1 MADADGEQSIIIKR
15 IKKCP
20 HSAHGGAWKIAFADL
35 MTATMAFFL
44 LLWVLGGTNDEE
56 RKEIAA
62 FFRDP
67 SVIEASPDILIPSKD
82 KAGQTNSLID
92 MGGMMDAP
100 QSVEGDSPEDK
111 EKEKQKL
118 EELKSKLEEKIDSNA
133 ELSKFKEQLK
143 IDVTPSGLR
152 VQVLDDRKRPMFDA
166 GVDLPKD
173 YAATILEEMGEV
185 LKSTTNK
192 ISIAG
197 HTDSLR
203 YKGADDYTNW
213 ELSADRANAARRELI
228 KGGVDPNKVAQVVGL
243 ADTIPYD
250 KENPYNPRNRRIS
263 IIVLTKE
270 AERNLQS
277 LADAKIT
284 SAKEL
289 SNSTTEKTRKEQ

>member
-1 MADADGEQSIIIKR
+1 MAENAGEQSIIIKR

-20 HSAHGGAWKIAFADL
+20 HAAHGGAWKIAFADF

-44 LLWVLGGTNDEE
+44 MLWVLGGTNDEE

-67 SVIEASPDILIPSKD
+67 TVIESSPEVLVPSKD

-100 QSVEGDSPEDK
+100 KSTEGEDNEDR
-111 EKEKQKL
+111 EKEQKKL
-118 EELKSKLEEKIDSNA
+118 NELKEQIEQKIDSNA
-133 ELSKFKEQLK
+133 ELSKFKEQMQ

-173 YAATILEEMGEV
+173 YAATILRELGSV
-185 LKSTTNK
+185 LKSSSSK

-197 HTDSLR
+197 HTDSLK
-203 YKGADDYTNW
+203 YKGVDDYTNW
-213 ELSADRANAARRELI
+213 ELSSDRANAARRELVN
-228 KGGVDPNKVAQVVGL
+228 GGVKADKVVQVVGL
-243 ADTIPYD
+243 ADTVPYD
-250 KENPYNPRNRRIS
+250 RENPYNPRNRRIS

-277 LADAKIT
+277 IADSKTAS
-284 SAKEL
+284 SAKDL
-289 SNSTTEKTRKEQ
+289 TPAKP

>member
-1 MADADGEQSIIIKR
+1 MAENAGEQSIIIKR

-20 HSAHGGAWKIAFADL
+20 HAAHGGAWKIAFADF

-44 LLWVLGGTNDEE
+44 MLWVLGGTNDEE

-67 SVIEASPDILIPSKD
+67 TVIESSPEVLVPSKD

-100 QSVEGDSPEDK
+100 KSTEGEDNEDR
-111 EKEKQKL
+111 EKEQKKL
-118 EELKSKLEEKIDSNA
+118 NELKEQIEQKIDSNA
-133 ELSKFKEQLK
+133 ELSKFKEQMQ

-173 YAATILEEMGEV
+173 YAATILRELGSV
-185 LKSTTNK
+185 LKSSSSK

-197 HTDSLR
+197 HTDSLK
-203 YKGADDYTNW
+203 YKGVDDYTNW
-213 ELSADRANAARRELI
+213 ELSSDRANAARRELVN
-228 KGGVDPNKVAQVVGL
+228 GGVKADKVAQVVGL
-243 ADTIPYD
+243 ADTVPYD
-250 KENPYNPRNRRIS
+250 RENPYNPRNRRIS

-277 LADAKIT
+277 IADSKTAS
-284 SAKEL
+284 SAKDL
-289 SNSTTEKTRKEQ
+289 TPAKP

>member
-1 MADADGEQSIIIKR
+1 MAEGGEQSIIIKR

-20 HSAHGGAWKIAFADL
+20 HGAHGGAWKIAFADF

-67 SVIEASPDILIPSKD
+67 TVIEASPDVLIPSQD
-82 KAGQTNSLID
+82 KAGQTNSMID

-100 QSVEGDSPEDK
+100 MSVDGDQPEDK
-111 EKEKQKL
+111 AKEQNQLESLKQ
-118 EELKSKLEEKIDSNA
+118 KLEEKIDSNE

-152 VQVLDDRKRPMFDA
+152 IQVLDDRKRPMFDA
-166 GVDLPKD
+166 GVDIPKD
-173 YAATILEEMGEV
+173 YAAKILREMGSV
-185 LKSTTNK
+185 LKSANNK

-197 HTDSLR
+197 HTDSLK
-203 YKGADDYTNW
+203 YKGVDDYTNW
-213 ELSADRANAARRELI
+213 ELSADRANAARRELVA
-228 KGGVDPNKVAQVVGL
+228 GGVNLNKIAQVVGL
-243 ADTIPYD
+243 SDTIPYD

-270 AERNLQS
+270 AERSLQS
-277 LADAKIT
+277 LADAKT
-284 SAKEL
+284 SASMNELSKEL
-289 SNSTTEKTRKEQ
+289 TPKK

>member
-197 HTDSLR
+197 HTDSLK

>member
-1 MADADGEQSIIIKR
+1 
-15 IKKCP
+15 
-20 HSAHGGAWKIAFADL
+20 
-35 MTATMAFFL
+35 
-44 LLWVLGGTNDEE
+44 
-56 RKEIAA
+56 
-62 FFRDP
+62 
-67 SVIEASPDILIPSKD
+67 
-82 KAGQTNSLID
+82 
-92 MGGMMDAP
+92 
-100 QSVEGDSPEDK
+100 
-111 EKEKQKL
+111 
-118 EELKSKLEEKIDSNA
+118 
-133 ELSKFKEQLK
+133 
-143 IDVTPSGLR
+143 
-152 VQVLDDRKRPMFDA
+152 
-166 GVDLPKD
+166 
-173 YAATILEEMGEV
+173 MGEV

>member
-1 MADADGEQSIIIKR
+1 MAEGGEQSIIIKR

-44 LLWVLGGTNDEE
+44 MLWVLGGTNDEE
-56 RKEIAA
+56 KKEIAA

-67 SVIEASPDILIPSKD
+67 SVIEASADVLIPAQE

-100 QSVEGDSPEDK
+100 KSTEGESPEDK
-111 EKEKQKL
+111 EKEQQKL
-118 EELKSKLEEKIDSNA
+118 EELKDKLEEKIDSNA
-133 ELSKFKEQLK
+133 ELSKFKEQLQ

-166 GVDLPKD
+166 GVDIPKD
-173 YAATILEEMGEV
+173 YAATILKEMGAI
-185 LKSTTNK
+185 LKSADNK

-197 HTDSLR
+197 HTDSLK
-203 YKGADDYTNW
+203 YKGVDDYTNW

-228 KGGVDPNKVAQVVGL
+228 NGGVNANKVAQVVGL
-243 ADTIPYD
+243 SDTIPYD

-277 LADAKIT
+277 LADAKTPASMNELTNDIK
-284 SAKEL
+284 AK
-289 SNSTTEKTRKEQ
+289 

>member
-1 MADADGEQSIIIKR
+1 MAENAGEQSIIIKR

-20 HSAHGGAWKIAFADL
+20 HAAHGGAWKIAFADF

-44 LLWVLGGTNDEE
+44 MLWVLGGTNDEE

-67 SVIEASPDILIPSKD
+67 TVIESSPEVLVPSKD

-100 QSVEGDSPEDK
+100 KSTEGEDNEDR
-111 EKEKQKL
+111 EKEQKKL
-118 EELKSKLEEKIDSNA
+118 NELKEQIEQKIDSNA
-133 ELSKFKEQLK
+133 ELSKFKEQMQ

-173 YAATILEEMGEV
+173 YAATILRELGSV
-185 LKSTTNK
+185 LKSSSSK

-197 HTDSLR
+197 HTDSLK
-203 YKGADDYTNW
+203 YKGVDDYTNW
-213 ELSADRANAARRELI
+213 ELSSDRANAARRELVN
-228 KGGVDPNKVAQVVGL
+228 GGVKAEKVAQVVGL
-243 ADTIPYD
+243 ADTVPYD
-250 KENPYNPRNRRIS
+250 RENPYNPRNRRIS

-277 LADAKIT
+277 IADSKTAS
-284 SAKEL
+284 SAKDL
-289 SNSTTEKTRKEQ
+289 TPAKP

>member
-1 MADADGEQSIIIKR
+1 MADAGGEQSIIIKR

-133 ELSKFKEQLK
+133 ELSQFKEQLK

-166 GVDLPKD
+166 GVDVPKD
-173 YAATILEEMGEV
+173 YAATILKEMGGI
-185 LKSTTNK
+185 LKSSTNK

-228 KGGVDPNKVAQVVGL
+228 NGGVNPNKVAQVVGL
-243 ADTIPYD
+243 SDTIPYD

-277 LADAKIT
+277 LADAKTTT

-289 SNSTTEKTRKEQ
+289 SNSTTEKSK